1 MKIGIIGTGTVG
13 RTLAARLNEV
23 GHKVVIGTR
32 NVEEKLA
39 DESKDQYG
47 NPSFSTWQQQ
57 NPEIPLV
64 TFNEAASYGDV
75 VINATKGEA
84 SINALK
90 QAGNENLSG
99 KVLVDVGNPLDGSKG
114 MPPTLLPE
122 LSNTHSLGEEIQ
134 LKFPEVKVVKTLNT
148 MWAGLMINPSLINN
162 GDHTNFICGNDPG
175 AKETVK
181 SLLKDMGWKDENIL
195 DLGDISAS
203 RGTESYLPTWL
214 RILNAKKTGAFNL
227 RIVD

>member
-1 MKIGIIGTGTVG
+1 MKIGIIGTGSVG
-13 RTLAARLNEV
+13 RTLAARLHEV

-39 DESKDQYG
+39 DESRDQYG
-47 NPSFSTWQQQ
+47 TPPFAEWQNQ

-64 TFNEAASYGDV
+64 TFAEAASYGDV
-75 VINATKGEA
+75 IINATKGEA
-84 SINALK
+84 SVNALK

-99 KVLVDVGNPLDGSKG
+99 KIIVDVGNPLDSSKG
-114 MPPTLLPE
+114 MPPTLIAD

-134 LKFPEVKVVKTLNT
+134 MKFPESKVVKTLNT
-148 MWAGLMINPSLINN
+148 MWAGIMINPSIINN
-162 GDHTNFICGNDPG
+162 GEHTNFICGNDQQ

-181 SLLKDMGWKDENIL
+181 SMLKDMGWKEENL
-195 DLGDISAS
+195 MDLGDISAS
-203 RGTESYLPTWL
+203 RGTESFLPTWL
-214 RILNAKKTGAFNL
+214 RILNVKKTGAFNL